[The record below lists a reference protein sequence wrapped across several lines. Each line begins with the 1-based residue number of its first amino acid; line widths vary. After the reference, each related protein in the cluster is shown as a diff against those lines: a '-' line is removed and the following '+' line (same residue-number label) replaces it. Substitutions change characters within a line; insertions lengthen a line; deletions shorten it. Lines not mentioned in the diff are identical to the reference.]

1 MKKYVFLLVVMLS
14 AIITSC
20 QHEKK
25 FEINGHFTSA
35 TDDVLYLEHRALGG
49 IEIIDS
55 VKLNDKGKFKFKKSA
70 PENPEFYQFRINN
83 QIVVFAVDSTEK
95 LDVTGDMKN
104 LHKSFVVE
112 NSIVN
117 QQIREVDNS
126 TTDVRTKIKEL
137 ENSHT
142 AKRIDD
148 LSYLNSLDSVLNDY
162 KSSMTKLVLGNPGGA
177 VAYYVIFQKINDYLI
192 FDPHDK
198 KDYSMFGAVA
208 TSWDKYYHDTPRS
221 KHLYDFTMKALRER
235 KNQEQQVALIE
246 NAPIVTNSSLPDI
259 ELREV
264 NGRKSPLSE
273 QKGKVVILDFTVYN
287 SEFSPRHNVE
297 LNKMYSRLNS
307 SGLEIYQISFD
318 SDEHFWKNAA
328 SNLPWITVRDP
339 QSVYSNLLTIY
350 NVRDIPTA
358 FILDRNGDV
367 VARVEDY
374 NTLISEISKLL

>member
-1 MKKYVFLLVVMLS
+1 
-14 AIITSC
+14 
-20 QHEKK
+20 
-25 FEINGHFTSA
+25 
-35 TDDVLYLEHRALGG
+35 
-49 IEIIDS
+49 
-55 VKLNDKGKFKFKKSA
+55 
-70 PENPEFYQFRINN
+70 
-83 QIVVFAVDSTEK
+83 
-95 LDVTGDMKN
+95 
-104 LHKSFVVE
+104 
-112 NSIVN
+112 
-117 QQIREVDNS
+117 
-126 TTDVRTKIKEL
+126 
-137 ENSHT
+137 
-142 AKRIDD
+142 
-148 LSYLNSLDSVLNDY
+148 
-162 KSSMTKLVLGNPGGA
+162 
-177 VAYYVIFQKINDYLI
+177 
-192 FDPHDK
+192 
-198 KDYSMFGAVA
+198 MFGAVA